1 MNVVARSATES
12 SKQASERITRDV
24 LSLDPGVQSGS
35 AGSGWTGTPLGPAS
49 CEDQHKV
56 FRQDQCCPLSV
67 SCRLKKVPTH
77 MARQALIPI
86 VWRLWCWPARPN

>member
-35 AGSGWTGTPLGPAS
+35 AGSGWKPRWVLRAAKISTRYSGKINAPCQSRAG
-49 CEDQHKV
+49 
-56 FRQDQCCPLSV
+56 
-67 SCRLKKVPTH
+67 
-77 MARQALIPI
+77 
-86 VWRLWCWPARPN
+86 